1 MSLVTTE
8 DRGAVRVITYSTPP
22 LGTMTGVGSTEMFTA
37 VAAAGE
43 IEAVRVIVITG
54 GVPGIFIRHYDVG
67 ELSDAADAVQS
78 VPPRAKAARA
88 TMKVLAPFPE
98 SLATFVYVGRSPDY
112 VESLVSDTKKAFNE
126 DQIDDPAGIKTAKI
140 YLFSGTNDTKVPQPI
155 VKAVELFNGH
165 QASLPDKILNRAK
178 QPSYSKRRYNI
189 ERANVRTGKLC
200 AAASSAKLPKKALN
214 FSGERGRLLHSRK
227 MSALFHFRPSLN
239 VRVGLLSK

>member
-1 MSLVTTE
+1 MKYVRAAVGMAIVAASSPYVCQAQSPQRYNVQP
-8 DRGAVRVITYSTPP
+8 DSVSVSGISSGADFAHQLHVAYSSKIH
-22 LGTMTGVGSTEMFTA
+22 GVGLL
-37 VAAAGE
+37 AASPYHCAK
-43 IEAVRVIVITG
+43 
-54 GVPGIFIRHYDVG
+54 DD
-67 ELSDAADAVQS
+67 LSKALQYCSKIGAEFGHPYNG
-78 VPPRAKAARA
+78 PPN
-88 TMKVLAPFPE
+88 
-98 SLATFVYVGRSPDY
+98 PDY

-126 DQIDDPAGIKTAKI
+126 NQIDDPAGIKTAKI

-155 VKAVELFNGH
+155 VKGVELFNGH